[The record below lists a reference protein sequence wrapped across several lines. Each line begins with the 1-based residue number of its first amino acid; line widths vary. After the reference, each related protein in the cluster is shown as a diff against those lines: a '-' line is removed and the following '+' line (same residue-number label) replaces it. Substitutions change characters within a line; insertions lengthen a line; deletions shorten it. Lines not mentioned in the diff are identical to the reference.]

1 MGPFPIA
8 PPEILREPSTP
19 VEPLV
24 ESVPPVSVSV
34 PPELTVRLFAP
45 AFAATVMVC
54 GLWIRML
61 VADEV
66 GALVAVIASENVPLH
81 RCDDCHDA
89 AVAQLPLVKD
99 RKQSVADVAATV
111 ITTSLLLLPPA

>member
-1 MGPFPIA
+1 MA
-8 PPEILREPSTP
+8 PPDSLSEPSTP

-34 PPELTVRLFAP
+34 PLELTVRLFAP
-45 AFAATVMVC
+45 AFAETGMVWRF
-54 GLWIRML
+54 WIRIF

-81 RCDDCHDA
+81 TCDDCHVA
-89 AVAQLPLVKD
+89 AVVQLPEPFE
-99 RKQSVADVAATV
+99 RKQSVAAVAV
-111 ITTSLLLLPPA
+111 VKLVSLESVVPAELIAYA